1 MIEVHG
7 LIEVN
12 EARGMIEV
20 NEIDSLKM
28 IEVYL

>member
-1 MIEVHG
+1 MKYHG
-7 LIEVN
+7 MIEVN

-20 NEIDSLKM
+20 NEIDCLKM